1 MLLDAKPPKPP
12 GGIRKYVPLWLLILI
27 IFLVSAIAALLAV
40 KFWNYREEH
49 AVARFLTTLEEGN
62 YQKAYQLWQP
72 ASSYQFQDFMHDWGP
87 QGDYGKIHSFD
98 ILGSSSLSGPTV
110 VVTVSINGMQP
121 PLDLV
126 VNAKTLGLA
135 YSPF

>member
-12 GGIRKYVPLWLLILI
+12 GAIRKYVPLWALILI
-27 IFLVSAIAALLAV
+27 VLLVAAIGALLAV
-40 KFWNYREEH
+40 KFWNYREER
-49 AVARFLTTLEEGN
+49 AVERFLTTLEEGN

-72 ASSYQFQDFMHDWGP
+72 APSYAFKDFMHDWGP
-87 QGDYGKIHSFD
+87 QGDYGKIRNFD
-98 ILGSSSLSGPTV
+98 ILGSESRGPSV
-110 VVTVSINGMQP
+110 IVSVSINGVQP

-126 VNAKTLGLA
+126 VNTKTLGLA